1 MRRIVVLILA
11 CLAAFAVAVAD
22 EGMWMPGQLPEL
34 GDAMKAAGL
43 EVDATSLSDLT
54 AHPMGAVIWL
64 GGCTASFVS
73 DQGLVVTNHHC
84 AYGSIQ
90 HNSTEENNILED
102 GFLAGSFEEEL
113 SAAPGSRVLVT
124 TRVEDVTDRV
134 LGAVPENASG
144 KTRYDAIEAA
154 EKALVA
160 ECEKQD
166 GVRCRVSSFYGGV
179 IYQRFTQLEIRD
191 VRLVYAPAR
200 SVGKYGG
207 DVDNWMWP
215 RHTGDFSFL
224 RAYVGPDGR
233 PAEPAPENVP
243 YRPKHRL
250 RLATDGVDDGDF
262 VMVAGY
268 PGRTNR
274 YRLADEVENRIGW
287 SYPMA
292 LEVYGALLAS
302 VEQAVE
308 KYPDAEL
315 KVAPLVAGL
324 NNMTKNYTGML
335 AGFDRVDVAAAKR
348 EMETE
353 LASWIAADQT
363 RTARYGTALDD
374 LRELVA
380 EDQLNRER
388 DLYWGIVRR
397 STMLRAASRLYRLAH
412 ENLKPDMER
421 EPGYQERDL
430 SRMRRSLERME
441 STYDRRVDR
450 WVWGDAIRMY
460 AALPADK
467 RVAVFDKQFGI
478 GADGVDSNK
487 LDAVLD
493 AMYANTGLESL
504 ETRLEWMDAS
514 VEAFQAS
521 DDPFIRLAV
530 ALYPVDLEM
539 EAEDEALTGRF
550 EEARPRFMEA
560 LIAHQRSLGLPVY
573 PDANSTLRVTTG
585 HIAGYSPR
593 DGVLYAPFTTL
604 EGLLEKET
612 GVEPFDSPE
621 PLLQAVRDGDRG
633 PYGLDSLGSVPLD
646 FLSTVDTTGGNSGS
660 PTLNGRGELV
670 GLLFD
675 GAWESLLSDWYY
687 EPDRVRSIHTDVR
700 YMLWVMDRVDGAHR
714 LLREMGIKPSFAAE

>member
-1 MRRIVVLILA
+1 MRPIFVLTLI
-11 CLAAFAVAVAD
+11 CSAAVAVAVAD
-22 EGMWMPGQLPEL
+22 EGMWLPGQLPEL
-34 GDAMKAAGL
+34 GKTLKTAGL
-43 EVDATSLSDLT
+43 ELKADSLADLT

-73 DQGLVVTNHHC
+73 EQGLVVTNHHC

-90 HNSTEENNILED
+90 HNSTDDNNILEK
-102 GFLAGSFEEEL
+102 GFLAGSIDEEL
-113 SAAPGSRVLVT
+113 PTAPGSRVLVT

-134 LGAVPENASG
+134 LEAIPENASG
-144 KTRYDAIEAA
+144 KARYDAIEAA

-160 ECEKQD
+160 ECEEQD

-179 IYQRFTQLEIRD
+179 LYQRFTQLEIRD

-215 RHTGDFSFL
+215 RHTGDYSFL
-224 RAYVGPDGR
+224 RAYVGPDGK
-233 PAEPAPENVP
+233 PTEPSPQNVP
-243 YRPKHRL
+243 YRPKHWL
-250 RLATDGVDDGDF
+250 RVTKA
-262 VMVAGY
+262 
-268 PGRTNR
+268 R
-274 YRLADEVENRIGW
+274 EVFG
-287 SYPMA
+287 S
-292 LEVYGALLAS
+292 LLTS
-302 VEQAVE
+302 VERVVE
-308 KYPDAEL
+308 QYPDAEL

-335 AGFDRVDVAAAKR
+335 AGFDRVDVVSAKR
-348 EMETE
+348 ELEAG
-353 LASWIAADQT
+353 LVAWIAADKT
-363 RTARYGTALDD
+363 RAKRYGSALDD

-380 EDQLNRER
+380 ENQLTRER

-397 STMLRAASRLYRLAH
+397 STLLRTASRLHRLAQ
-412 ENLKPDMER
+412 ESLKPDMER
-421 EPGYQERDL
+421 KPGYQERDL
-430 SRMRRSLERME
+430 RRIRRSLERME

-450 WVWGDAIRMY
+450 LVWGDAIRMY
-460 AALPADK
+460 TSLPPDK
-467 RVAVFDKQFGI
+467 RVEVFDERFGI
-478 GADGVDSNK
+478 GADGVDSDK
-487 LDAVLD
+487 LDTILD
-493 AMYANTGLESL
+493 AMYAETELEDL
-504 ETRLEWMDAS
+504 DTRLKWMDAS
-514 VEAFQAS
+514 VEAFEAS

-539 EAEDEALTGRF
+539 EAEAEALTGRF
-550 EEARPRFMEA
+550 KEARPRFMEA
-560 LIAHQRSLGLPVY
+560 LIAHQQSLGLPVY

-585 HIAGYSPR
+585 HIAGYRPR
-593 DGVLYAPFTTL
+593 DGVRYEPFTTL

-621 PLLQAVRDGDRG
+621 ELLRAVRDGDRG
-633 PYGLDSLGSVPLD
+633 PYALERLGSVPLD

-687 EPDRVRSIHTDVR
+687 EPERVRSIHTDVR
-700 YMLWVMDRVDGAHR
+700 YMLWIMDRVDNAHH
-714 LLREMGIKPSFAAE
+714 LLREMGIEPSFGSPD